1 MSLPSSHKATKE
13 EDEEM
18 QDDVTEP
25 AIGPTAPGVVTVTQ
39 PYLQLPKL
47 ASSRAESLLAKIT
60 VEQPAQPPTT
70 EQPAQLPTTE
80 QAVEPMAE
88 PPAAPAA
95 PAAQASEPSQGPVE
109 PQEPVEVEQ
118 AMSEGELSEGELS
131 DNME

>member
-60 VEQPAQPPTT
+60 VEQPAPLPTT

-80 QAVEPMAE
+80 QAVEPIAE
-88 PPAAPAA
+88 PPTA